1 MLVALQVQPCATPL
15 EISQISQ
22 ITNPNSTIGGGIKEF
37 LHRNGGFADFFESV
51 DG

>member
-15 EISQISQ
+15 EMSQ

-51 DG
+51 VG